1 MTPVLEFDHV
11 SIDIHTVD
19 GPLRVIND
27 VSLSIKPGE
36 IIGLVGESGS
46 GKSTMVMAALGL
58 LPVDA
63 VMSGGRLL
71 LDGEDTGRSKPGRST
86 SVIRTGQRPFGL
98 VGQNPMRAL
107 NPVLT
112 IGTQLVDVQHRDRT
126 ATRKEKLEKAE
137 DCLARVG
144 IPEPRARLAAY
155 PHELSGG
162 TLQRVAIAAALLIEP
177 RLLLADEPTTA
188 LDVTTEVQI
197 MRLLLEARDRYGL
210 SVLLVTHHLG
220 LITGMCDRVAVLYA
234 GRLAETGPINDVFER
249 PAHPYA
255 AALLACDPASSNWAE
270 LKRLPVIPGRPP
282 ALQERGN
289 RCEFAPRCA
298 RAQDIC
304 FAQVPHLTVTAPQR
318 EVSCHFPMLTRE
330 SYLHGGNSPP

>member
-11 SIDIHTVD
+11 SIDIHT
-19 GPLRVIND
+19 GAGHLRVIDD
-27 VSLSIKPGE
+27 VSLSIGPGE

-58 LPVDA
+58 LPAGA
-63 VMSGGRLL
+63 VMSGGRILF
-71 LDGEDTGRSKPGRST
+71 DGKDTGQSQPGQSR

-112 IGTQLVDVQHRDRT
+112 IGTQLVDVQHRNRT
-126 ATRKEKLEKAE
+126 ATRKEKLERAE
-137 DCLARVG
+137 ASLARVG

-234 GRLAETGPINDVFER
+234 GRMAEAGPVSDVFER

-255 AALLACDPASSNWAE
+255 AALLACDPAYSNWAE

-298 RAQDIC
+298 RARDIC
-304 FAQVPHLTVTAPQR
+304 SSQAPHTTVPTPRR
-318 EVSCHFPMLTRE
+318 EVSCHFPLLTPVSHHQE
-330 SYLHGGNSPP
+330 GNSAP